1 MDMDCVADL
10 ADTAALLESPYVIHG
25 PTKRRAIAVEA
36 KLPAAPAPCVGCRH
50 EPRCALEQLGC
61 DALVL
66 FKRVTT
72 SPERLAIAPRQPTRE
87 LYERAN
93 APKVKRPAPPV
104 SRPPVLD
111 EDEAD

>member
-1 MDMDCVADL
+1 MSA
-10 ADTAALLESPYVIHG
+10 EI
-25 PTKRRAIAVEA
+25 A
-36 KLPAAPAPCVGCRH
+36 KLPQAPAPCVGCRH

-87 LYERAN
+87 LYERAH
-93 APKVKRPAPPV
+93 APKAKRPAPPPFR
-104 SRPPVLD
+104 RPAAD
-111 EDEAD
+111 DEAD

>member
-1 MDMDCVADL
+1 M
-10 ADTAALLESPYVIHG
+10 IHG
-25 PTKRRAIAVEA
+25 PTKRRAISIAP
-36 KLPAAPAPCVGCRH
+36 KLPSAPAPCIGCRH

-87 LYERAN
+87 LYERAH
-93 APKVKRPAPPV
+93 APKAKWPAAPV
-104 SRPPVLD
+104 YRPPPSD
-111 EDEAD
+111 DEAEAD